1 MHSEKNGKVREVF
14 KKIDINDVDIVC
26 KYHFPKGVKPI
37 DFQID
42 ENEESSKPCII
53 GIGDKGIDVVEEII
67 KGNSNYLTLNADICH
82 RNLYNAKAEN
92 KLYLMCD
99 VKDKEMLTVENRRT
113 LSEFV
118 KAHKKVYIV
127 TRLDNELNLC
137 KVVEKIVQH
146 LYHINREVVL
156 IAIKPFLFELP
167 PWRLAL
173 VNETLKSFEKYVHKL
188 IVFDSQDL
196 LGIKE
201 VSILPIKEC
210 FEYLDRTIARFMEG
224 DYESGEEKVVNVSLI
239 KLFNEGSA

>member
-14 KKIDINDVDIVC
+14 KKININDVDIVC

-42 ENEESSKPCII
+42 DNEESSKPCII
-53 GIGDKGIDVVEEII
+53 GIGDIGIDVVEEII
-67 KGNSNYLTLNADICH
+67 KCNSNYLTLMADISH
-82 RNLYNAKAEN
+82 RNLYNVKTEN
-92 KLYLMCD
+92 KLYLMGD
-99 VKDKEMLTVENRRT
+99 VKDKEMLTVENRRI

-118 KAHKKVYIV
+118 RAHKKVYIV
-127 TRLDNELNLC
+127 TKLDNELNLC
-137 KVVEKIVQH
+137 KVVEKIVRH
-146 LYHINREVVL
+146 LRHINREVVL

-188 IVFDSQDL
+188 IVFDSEDL

-201 VSILPIKEC
+201 ASILPIKEC
-210 FEYLDRTIARFMEG
+210 FRFLGRTIARFMES
-224 DYESGEEKVVNVSLI
+224 DYESREEKVINVPLI
-239 KLFNEGSA
+239 ELFNKG